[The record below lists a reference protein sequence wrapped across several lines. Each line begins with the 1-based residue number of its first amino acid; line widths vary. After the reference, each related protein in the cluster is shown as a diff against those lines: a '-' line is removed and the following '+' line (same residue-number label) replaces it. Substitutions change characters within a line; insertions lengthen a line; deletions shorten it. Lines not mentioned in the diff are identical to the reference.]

1 MLQCKST
8 TSSMEMDKITV
19 PEKVKQGKTLR
30 DQLKEQVMLTRL
42 SGSAELVSAEC
53 LNKGLVF
60 HGAQDNA
67 QYVFKLN

>member
-1 MLQCKST
+1 MNSEILKKEQGRKNRLGGMLQCKST

-53 LNKGLVF
+53 LE
-60 HGAQDNA
+60 
-67 QYVFKLN
+67 